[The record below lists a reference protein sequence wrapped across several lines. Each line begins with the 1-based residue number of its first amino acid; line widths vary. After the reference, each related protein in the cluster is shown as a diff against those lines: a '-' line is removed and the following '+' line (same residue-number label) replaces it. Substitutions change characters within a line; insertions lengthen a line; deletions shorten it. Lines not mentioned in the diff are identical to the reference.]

1 MCSLNNSNA
10 LMLQNLS
17 AKLVIISFVPVIQ
30 LLKVFPIEHSIFKVI
45 IFTFTSQE
53 EFRFNLFRA
62 I

>member
-1 MCSLNNSNA
+1 
-10 LMLQNLS
+10 MLQNLS